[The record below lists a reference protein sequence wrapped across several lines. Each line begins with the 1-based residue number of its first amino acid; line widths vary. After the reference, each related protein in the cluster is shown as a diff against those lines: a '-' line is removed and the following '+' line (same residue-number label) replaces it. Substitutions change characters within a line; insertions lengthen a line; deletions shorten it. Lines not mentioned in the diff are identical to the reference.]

1 MAIEVVQGKITRV
14 FNKPLDKPDMY
25 ENVTRLSVEV
35 DIGKAEKVWVS
46 LGAKKKDGLQ
56 VQGKDKKWVQ
66 VGAGSS
72 VVITAE
78 RNGDFL
84 NAKISDVKISELVGP
99 SADAFPVSPLH
110 PKPQAAGA
118 AVWHTR
124 DEDIKAGMQFNKA
137 VDLAIANSQGKGVTK
152 QDIVAA
158 FRVLQETYDECRAPP
173 PQPPLPPRAVTQRD
187 VAPDV
192 DFDDEVPF

>member
-35 DIGKAEKVWVS
+35 DTGHAEKVWVS

-99 SADAFPVSPLH
+99 SAYAFPGSPL
-110 PKPQAAGA
+110 PSKPQAGAASA

-152 QDIVAA
+152 QAIVAA
-158 FRVLQETYDECRAPP
+158 FRVLQETYDECRAAPP
-173 PQPPLPPRAVTQRD
+173 KAVTPRD
-187 VAPDV
+187 VAPDI
-192 DFDDEVPF
+192 DLDDDIPF